1 MTKALVVGSYD
12 EISSLIHKTS
22 EKVSI
27 RPRVEPQTE
36 EEKQLDGQ
44 LTIVSSLT
52 LHHFD
57 EETGNLEVLQ
67 VQVKALD
74 ENGEET
80 NSGGTYCSFGGELDT
95 SDFNL
100 EHPEDSETDPVV
112 DLNLDEFT
120 TVIPSFAV
128 KAAEK
133 VLGVK
138 LDLSISAEDVV
149 IFQTGKDENGI
160 AKLVV
165 TALVPVTAEKM
176 EELKALES
184 FDKET
189 INRVGAAGISVG
201 GILTSFNLENVIQET
216 TQVLMQ
222 QHGID
227 PLSANNI
234 RLVIYNAI
242 NRVMPGI
249 TYQHLR
255 DAVKLREAADQ
266 LSKELAEE
274 TATAE

>member
-160 AKLVV
+160 AKLIVS
-165 TALVPVTAEKM
+165 ALVPVTAEKM

>member
-1 MTKALVVGSYD
+1 MSKALVVGSYD

-22 EKVSI
+22 EKISI

-57 EETGNLEVLQ
+57 EETGDLEVLQ

-80 NSGGTYCSFGGELDT
+80 NGGGTYCSFGGELDT

-100 EHPEDSETDPVV
+100 EHQEDGETELKVELD
-112 DLNLDEFT
+112 LDEFT

-133 VLGVK
+133 VLGTK
-138 LDLSISAEDVV
+138 LDLSISPEDVV

-165 TALVPVTAEKM
+165 SALVPVSVEKM
-176 EELKALES
+176 EELKTLES

-266 LSKELAEE
+266 LSKELVEE
-274 TATAE
+274 PATAE

>member
-1 MTKALVVGSYD
+1 MSKVLVVGSYD

-22 EKVSI
+22 EKISI

-44 LTIVSSLT
+44 LNIVSSLT
-52 LHHFD
+52 LHHFN
-57 EETGNLEVLQ
+57 EETGDLEVLQ
-67 VQVKALD
+67 VQVKSLD

-80 NSGGTYCSFGGELDT
+80 NSGSTYCSFGGEVEA

-100 EHPEDSETDPVV
+100 DGSVEDD
-112 DLNLDEFT
+112 DLEIDLTLKEFT
-120 TVIPSFAV
+120 TLLPSFAV

-133 VLGVK
+133 VLGTN
-138 LDLSISAEDVV
+138 LDVTISLDDVV
-149 IFQTGKDENGI
+149 VFQTGKDENGI

-165 TALVPVTAEKM
+165 SALVPVTAEKM

-266 LSKELAEE
+266 LPQINCRKN
-274 TATAE
+274 

>member
-160 AKLVV
+160 AKLIVS
-165 TALVPVTAEKM
+165 ALVPVTAEKM

-255 DAVKLREAADQ
+255 DAVKLREAADK
-266 LSKELAEE
+266 LSKELVEQTDTVE
-274 TATAE
+274 

>member
-1 MTKALVVGSYD
+1 M
-12 EISSLIHKTS
+12 
-22 EKVSI
+22 
-27 RPRVEPQTE
+27 
-36 EEKQLDGQ
+36 
-44 LTIVSSLT
+44 
-52 LHHFD
+52 
-57 EETGNLEVLQ
+57 
-67 VQVKALD
+67 KALD

-100 EHPEDSETDPVV
+100 ENLEDSETDPVV

-255 DAVKLREAADQ
+255 DAVKLREAADK
-266 LSKELAEE
+266 LSKELVEQTDTVE
-274 TATAE
+274 

>member
-1 MTKALVVGSYD
+1 MSKALVVGSYD
-12 EISSLIHKTS
+12 EISSLIHKTA
-22 EKVSI
+22 EKVTI

-80 NSGGTYCSFGGELDT
+80 NGGGTYGSFGGELDT

-100 EHPEDSETDPVV
+100 ESPEDSETDLVV
-112 DLNLDEFT
+112 DLDLDEFT

-138 LDLSISAEDVV
+138 LDLSISPEDVV

-165 TALVPVTAEKM
+165 SALAPVTAEKM
-176 EELKALES
+176 EELKTLES

-255 DAVKLREAADQ
+255 DAVKLREAVDQ
-266 LSKELAEE
+266 LSKDLVEQ
-274 TATAE
+274 TDTAE

>member
-1 MTKALVVGSYD
+1 MSKALVVGSYD

-22 EKVSI
+22 EKISI

-57 EETGNLEVLQ
+57 EETGDLEVLQ

-80 NSGGTYCSFGGELDT
+80 NGGGTDCSFGGELDT

-100 EHPEDSETDPVV
+100 ESSEDSEADRVV

-133 VLGVK
+133 VLGVQ
-138 LDLSISAEDVV
+138 LDLSISPEDVV

-165 TALVPVTAEKM
+165 SALAPVTAEKM

-234 RLVIYNAI
+234 RLAIYNAI

-266 LSKELAEE
+266 LSKELVEE
-274 TATAE
+274 PATAE